1 MSRENPYKSVGKA
14 TVVGK
19 AFHNTQ
25 IALREEQIKMA
36 WQTAEQKS
44 VEIEELEEKIKQLEE
59 QLGATKER
67 LLVADDKINAM
78 STVNKR
84 ERAIVDALIG
94 YKED

>member
-36 WQTAEQKS
+36 WQTADQVSKRND
-44 VEIEELEEKIKQLEE
+44 ELQARIKQLEE
-59 QLGATKER
+59 SLGATKER
-67 LLVADDKINAM
+67 LLVADNKINAM
-78 STVNKR
+78 ASVNNR

-94 YKED
+94 YKEA

>member
-36 WQTAEQKS
+36 WQTAEQVSKRND
-44 VEIEELEEKIKQLEE
+44 ELQARIKQLEE
-59 QLGATKER
+59 SLGATKER
-67 LLVADDKINAM
+67 LLVADNKINAM
-78 STVNKR
+78 ASVNNR
-84 ERAIVDALIG
+84 ERAIVNALIG
-94 YKED
+94 YKEY